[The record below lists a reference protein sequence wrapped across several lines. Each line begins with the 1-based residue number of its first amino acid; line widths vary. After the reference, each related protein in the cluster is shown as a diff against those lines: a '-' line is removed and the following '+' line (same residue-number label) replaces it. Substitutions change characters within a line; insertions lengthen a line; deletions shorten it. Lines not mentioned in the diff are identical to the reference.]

1 MKFNS
6 SKIVLIAGVVIIF
19 VVVAYILTGGNTQSH
34 TISPVSDTAN
44 SEKKEELKDLGAAP
58 EFLLQDYNGNQVS
71 MADFEGKALIL
82 NSWAAWCPFC
92 REELS
97 DFAALQKEFANDIVV
112 VAIDRAES
120 LEKAKGYTDE
130 IGVTNDMVF
139 LLDPDDSFYRSI
151 GGFSMPETLFVD
163 TNGRIRV
170 HKRGFMTREEMRDKT
185 QSLLNI

>member
-6 SKIVLIAGVVIIF
+6 SKIVLLVGGIIVLAVVGYII
-19 VVVAYILTGGNTQSH
+19 TGKNTQSH
-34 TISPVSDTAN
+34 TVSPVPGKIT

-92 REELS
+92 REELP